1 MHSSQAITK
10 ESVFIMRWVQ
20 QMAQIL
26 QLSFPDRS
34 KKDIDDYLFNYAK
47 TNISNKPVVLINN
60 YRNKT
65 VKTTILEVI
74 DAIEKERLIIGGD
87 GVLYIQH
94 SVAENPLIGYILHV
108 MDSRKLMKKERDKY
122 TKYSDD
128 WVAYDIK
135 QLNFKIL
142 INSLYGVLGYK
153 RFLLSNRF
161 LAQSITNQGKQII
174 TTAVCTFENFL
185 SDNVNFV
192 TSSEM
197 FVYVTNI
204 LNEYS
209 SIKAKYGKL
218 RTDLFKCTGDFRL
231 AVRNRLLKKCA
242 FNVTENHVRVL
253 DRILKSCNQEE
264 LFMLYYKN
272 NIYEFNKLSFV
283 REKLNSALI
292 LIKELKSADISNLD
306 ENAQKILLSLLEF
319 YYVFVVYDYPIYD
332 RVRKA
337 AFTKKKSVLYV
348 DTDSNFIGLDPLIR
362 HIKKDMLEDNINKT
376 EEDITIQLVNIYM
389 YYCQQIVNRSLRTF
403 GIYSNVSE
411 EWASKI
417 QMKNEFY
424 IRRILFA
431 KEKKKRYVADVAIQE
446 GKVLDPEMDP
456 DIKGFDFKKSTTK
469 ETVKSFYTLL
479 CKEYIMRSN
488 YIDVPG
494 LYKELLLFKREI
506 ERSMKAGESLYFKQ
520 MNVKKPEHYK
530 KPYSTQQIPA
540 VLLWNTLCPEYAIEL
555 PSDVDIIPIKEL
567 CAKKKFVTDKS
578 SGEKTCVL
586 DFNSNK
592 NVQWLKQYYPECYE
606 RFETDIINNN
616 DIMIRK
622 MSLSSIA
629 KPKNPNIP
637 IPPWFSELI
646 NTDKVTNDTIG
657 LFLPIMESLGL
668 RPQKATANT
677 QYLSNIV
684 SL

>member
-1 MHSSQAITK
+1 MHAKAMNK
-10 ESVFIMRWVQ
+10 ESIFIMNWVQ
-20 QMAQIL
+20 QMG
-26 QLSFPDRS
+26 QLLSLVFPYRQ
-34 KKDIDDYLFNYAK
+34 KEEIDNYLFNYAK
-47 TNISNKPVVLINN
+47 ANISNKPVVLINN
-60 YRNKT
+60 YRNRT

-74 DAIEKERLIIGGD
+74 DAIENEKLIIGGD

-108 MDSRKLMKKERDKY
+108 MHSRKLMKKKRDEY
-122 TKYSDD
+122 VKYSDE

-185 SDNVNFV
+185 SDNVDFV

-197 FVYVTNI
+197 FVYITNI

-209 SIKAKYGKL
+209 DIVKKYGKL
-218 RTDLFKCTGDFRL
+218 RTDLFKCSGDFRL

-242 FNVTENHVRVL
+242 FDIKESHIKVL
-253 DRILKSCNQEE
+253 DKILCSCNEQE

-272 NIYEFNKLSFV
+272 NLYEFNKLSFV

-292 LIKELKSADISNLD
+292 SIEELRSADISSLNED
-306 ENAQKILLSLLEF
+306 VQKILTSLLEF

-337 AFTKKKSVLYV
+337 MFTKKKSVLYV

-362 HIKKDMLEDNINKT
+362 HIKKDMLEANINKSD
-376 EEDITIQLVNIYM
+376 EDINIQIVNIYM
-389 YYCQQIVNRSLRTF
+389 YYCQQIVNNSLKTF
-403 GIYSNVSE
+403 GIFSNITE

-417 QMKNEFY
+417 EMKNEYY

-446 GKVLDPEMDP
+446 GKVLDPSLDP

-469 ETVKSFYTLL
+469 PTVKKFYTLL
-479 CKEYIMRSN
+479 CKEYIMRAD
-488 YIDVPG
+488 YIDVPSI
-494 LYKELLLFKREI
+494 YKELIIFKKEI

-540 VLLWNTLCPEYAIEL
+540 VLLWNTLCPNYAIEL
-555 PSDVDIIPIKEL
+555 PGDVDIVPIKEL
-567 CAKKKFVTDKS
+567 CAKKKIIIDKTT
-578 SGEKTCVL
+578 GEKKCIL
-586 DFNSNK
+586 DFSSNK
-592 NVQWLKQYYPECYE
+592 NIQWLKEKYPEYYE
-606 RFETDIINNN
+606 RFETNIMNND

-668 RPQKATANT
+668 RPQRATANT

>member
-1 MHSSQAITK
+1 MHQAQNT

-20 QMAQIL
+20 QMAQVL
-26 QLSFPDRS
+26 LLTFPDRP
-34 KKDIDDYLFNYAK
+34 KKEVENYLLDYAK
-47 TNISNKPVVLINN
+47 QNIMNKPVVLINN

-65 VKTTILEVI
+65 VRTTILEVI
-74 DAIEKERLIIGGD
+74 DAIEREKLIIGGD

-94 SVAENPLIGYILHV
+94 SISENPLIGYILHI
-108 MDSRKLMKKERDKY
+108 MSNRKLMKIERDKY
-122 TKYSDD
+122 VKFSDE

-153 RFLLSNRF
+153 RFVLSNRF

-197 FVYVTNI
+197 FVYITNI

-209 SIKAKYGKL
+209 SLKAKYGKL
-218 RTDLFKCTGDFRL
+218 RTDLFKCSGDFRM

-242 FNVTENHVRVL
+242 FDVTRNHVQVL
-253 DRILKSCNQEE
+253 DRILKSCNEEE

-272 NIYEFNKLSFV
+272 NLHEFNKLSFV
-283 REKLNSALI
+283 REKLNFALI
-292 LIKELKSADISNLD
+292 HIKELRSADISNLD
-306 ENAQKILLSLLEF
+306 EDVQRVLASLLEF
-319 YYVFVVYDYPIYD
+319 YYTFVVYDYPIYD
-332 RVRKA
+332 RIRKA
-337 AFTKKKSVLYV
+337 MFTKKKSVLYV
-348 DTDSNFIGLDPLIR
+348 DTDSNFLGLDPLVT
-362 HIKKDMLEDNINKT
+362 HIKRDMIEANIDKSD
-376 EEDITIQLVNIYM
+376 EELTIQIVNIYM
-389 YYCQQIVNRSLRTF
+389 YYCQQVVNRSLATF
-403 GIYSNVSE
+403 GKNSNVTE
-411 EWASKI
+411 EWACKVE
-417 QMKNEFY
+417 MKNEFY

-431 KEKKKRYVADVAIQE
+431 KEKKKRYVADIAIQE
-446 GKVLDPEMDP
+446 GKMLDPELDP
-456 DIKGFDFKKSTTK
+456 EIKGFDFKKSTTK
-469 ETVKSFYTLL
+469 ERVKNFYTLL
-479 CKEYIMRSN
+479 CKEYIMRSVD
-488 YIDVPG
+488 IDVPA
-494 LYKELLLFKREI
+494 LYKELLLFKKEI
-506 ERSMKAGESLYFKQ
+506 ERSMKAGESLYFRQ
-520 MNVKKPEHYK
+520 MNVKKAEHYK
-530 KPYSTQQIPA
+530 KPYSTQQYPA
-540 VLLWNTLCPEYAIEL
+540 VLLWNTLCPEYSIEL

-567 CAKKKFVTDKS
+567 CAKKKFTTDSKT
-578 SGEKTCVL
+578 GEKICIL
-586 DFNSNK
+586 DFHSNK
-592 NVQWLKQYYPECYE
+592 NVQWLREVYPECYE
-606 RFETDIINNN
+606 RFENDIINNS

-677 QYLSNIV
+677 QYLSNII